1 MNMNR
6 LFSFPR
12 HLIDELN
19 SRIPRGH
26 RSRFVSEALKD
37 KLYPEEGKFL
47 INDASGKQLLA
58 AALHRDDVSDFLK
71 RCIKSELGIEG

>member
-19 SRIPRGH
+19 SRIPRGQ
-26 RSRFVSEALKD
+26 RSKYVSEALED
-37 KLYPEEGKFL
+37 KLFK
-47 INDASGKQLLA
+47 N
-58 AALHRDDVSDFLK
+58 
-71 RCIKSELGIEG
+71 

>member
-19 SRIPRGH
+19 SRVARGH
-26 RSRFVSEALKD
+26 RSKYVSEALED
-37 KLYPEEGKFL
+37 KLFPKTEYTLVK
-47 INDASGKQLLA
+47 DASGKQLLH
-58 AALHRDDVSDFLK
+58 ALVYRDDVSDFLK

>member
-19 SRIPRGH
+19 SRIARGH
-26 RSRFVSEALKD
+26 RSKFVSEALHEKLFPEDDVFLVKD
-37 KLYPEEGKFL
+37 ATGV
-47 INDASGKQLLA
+47 QLLHA
-58 AALHRDDVSDFLK
+58 ILHRDNVSDFLK
-71 RCIKSELGIEG
+71 KCIKQELGIKE

>member
-26 RSRFVSEALKD
+26 RSKYVSEALEE
-37 KLYPEEGKFL
+37 KLFPEDEVFRVR
-47 INDASGKQLLA
+47 DATGRELLN
-58 AALHRDDVSDFLK
+58 ALLYRDDVSDFLK

>member
-1 MNMNR
+1 MNR
-6 LFSFPR
+6 LFSFPTY
-12 HLIDELN
+12 LIDELN
-19 SRIPRGH
+19 ARIPRGF
-26 RSRFVSEALKD
+26 RSKFVAEALKD